1 LKVHVWPEAEQE
13 RVMDPVKFVPD
24 ADMGMFTEVEP
35 TRVVVI
41 GEEEVRLNW
50 AVLVPE
56 RATVWGLPV
65 ALSEMLSAPLR
76 APLAVGAKVTLAV
89 QLCPGLSRLFNGA
102 AAHVLV
108 WRKSPLV
115 VILVIVRT
123 AVPVLVIVTV
133 CGLLVVPTAWLE
145 NERLVGVSITAVP
158 AVTPVPL
165 RLNVCGLLAALSV
178 IESVAPRAPVA
189 VGVNVTFILQVP
201 PPAFSVATQSLVSVY
216 WVSLLVI
223 PVIVRGAVPALTTV
237 MVCVALGTLRAWFPK
252 FSAAGATAMLGESA
266 LSILAT
272 NALPN
277 VPFSTPWYA
286 PAMAGKSVDCVSPA
300 T

>member
-1 LKVHVWPEAEQE
+1 
-13 RVMDPVKFVPD
+13 MDPVKFVPD

-115 VILVIVRT
+115 VIAVIVRI

-158 AVTPVPL
+158 AVMPVPIK
-165 RLNVCGLLAALSV
+165 LNDCGLLAALSV
-178 IESVAPRAPVA
+178 IASVAVTAPRAS
-189 VGVNVTFILQVP
+189 GVKI
-201 PPAFSVATQSLVSVY
+201 
-216 WVSLLVI
+216 
-223 PVIVRGAVPALTTV
+223 
-237 MVCVALGTLRAWFPK
+237 TL
-252 FSAAGATAMLGESA
+252 
-266 LSILAT
+266 I
-272 NALPN
+272 
-277 VPFSTPWYA
+277 
-286 PAMAGKSVDCVSPA
+286 
-300 T
+300 